1 MFERVLFARYALRFE
16 RAFKTDDWEPV
27 KSCFAPDA
35 SYLIIGGEAPFD
47 GETRGS
53 DAIVQLFKRMLDEID
68 RKFDR
73 RIPGLAGFPRVRDG
87 ELQVP
92 WKVRYVL
99 GDQSFRLRGVSRCRF
114 ADGKITTLSD
124 TMDADEVR
132 RWSAEAQ
139 RQVSAPR

>member
-27 KSCFAPDA
+27 KACFAPDA
-35 SYLIIGGEAPFD
+35 SYTIIGGEPPFD

-53 DAIVQLFKRMLDEID
+53 DEIVRLFKRMLDEID

-73 RIPGLAGFPRVRDG
+73 RIPGLAGFPRVRGG
-87 ELQVP
+87 ELQMP
-92 WKVRYVL
+92 WKVRYVR
-99 GDQSFRLRGVSRCRF
+99 GDQSFPLRGLTRCRF
-114 ADGKITTLSD
+114 VDRKISALSD
-124 TMDADEVR
+124 AMDADEVR